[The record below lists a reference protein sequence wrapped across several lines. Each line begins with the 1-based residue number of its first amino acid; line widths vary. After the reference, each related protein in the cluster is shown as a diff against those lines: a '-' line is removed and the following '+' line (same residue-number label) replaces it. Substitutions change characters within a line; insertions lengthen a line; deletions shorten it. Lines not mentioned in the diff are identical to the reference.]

1 MKIVLA
7 LLYSSVVL
15 ASTYLFVEWILL
27 YFVLGWTILPV
38 ILMLNLKKNTK
49 RISRIF
55 IFCYFLGIFFGLGY
69 EFF

>member
-1 MKIVLA
+1 MKIVLV

-38 ILMLNLKKNTK
+38 ILMLNLKKK
-49 RISRIF
+49 YKKISRIF
-55 IFCYFLGIFFGLGY
+55 VFCYFLGIFLV
-69 EFF
+69 

>member
-38 ILMLNLKKNTK
+38 TLMLNLEKNTT

-55 IFCYFLGIFFGLGY
+55 VLCYFIGIFFGIGY
-69 EFF
+69 KFF